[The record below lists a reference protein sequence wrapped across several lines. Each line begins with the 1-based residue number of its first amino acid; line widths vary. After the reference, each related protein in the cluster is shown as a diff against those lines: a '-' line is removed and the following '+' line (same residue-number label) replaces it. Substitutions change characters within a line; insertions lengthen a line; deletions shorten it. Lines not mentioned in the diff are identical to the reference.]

1 MIDLKQYVCTVPF
14 KALEIHDNS
23 YFLCCASWLKK
34 HFAFKSE
41 FWKQNFEKTTLYK
54 SFKSG
59 FAFFLQKTFGS
70 KSNYLQK

>member
-1 MIDLKQYVCTVPF
+1 MTEVKLNSQNYDRIDIRP
-14 KALEIHDNS
+14 
-23 YFLCCASWLKK
+23 LCISWLKK
-34 HFAFKSE
+34 LFAFKSE
-41 FWKQNFEKTTLYK
+41 FIKQNFGKTTLYK